1 MSVKL
6 IYIFMILLLFVE
18 LFNSYSLVC
27 KITRATVTN
36 TVILEQCKIIHCWFK
51 GKHLLCLYKVEQQG
65 LNLTKAAKFKIQPQ
79 RSSIFPQVSR
89 IWVAK
94 DASTAHTK
102 FVAVEANECKV
113 NTTIQIFNK
122 IFTRDKSDL
131 LRVNRSVT
139 MATVVPCEVLIH
151 RV

>member
-1 MSVKL
+1 MLQKSR
-6 IYIFMILLLFVE
+6 
-18 LFNSYSLVC
+18 
-27 KITRATVTN
+27 KIS
-36 TVILEQCKIIHCWFK
+36 
-51 GKHLLCLYKVEQQG
+51 
-65 LNLTKAAKFKIQPQ
+65 NLTSKKQHF
-79 RSSIFPQVSR
+79 SSGSR

-94 DASTAHTK
+94 KTSTAHTK
-102 FVAVEANECKV
+102 FVAVEAEECKV

-139 MATVVPCEVLIH
+139 MATVVPCEVLIY